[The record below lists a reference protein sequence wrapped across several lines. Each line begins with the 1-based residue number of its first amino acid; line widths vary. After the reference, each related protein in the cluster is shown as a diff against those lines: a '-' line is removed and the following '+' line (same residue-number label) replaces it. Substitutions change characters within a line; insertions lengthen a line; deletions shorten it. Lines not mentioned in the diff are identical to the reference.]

1 MVAVID
7 GVVKLYSYRHFHSV
21 FVRMVLSDHDKRN
34 ETGIGSSIFCKRI
47 RLGIA
52 ESGKAG
58 IWHDG
63 NMDVIHG
70 IALVKIQAVAV
81 LGFFFIL
88 QKTGIKIR
96 KIFCIKGFLMGKKV
110 IRVLSENGIMG
121 MHLIPVPDR
130 VIYPGK
136 AEITVFI
143 YRFRNAVTDGRIKL
157 SPFLM

>member
-47 RLGIA
+47 RFGIA

-63 NMDVIHG
+63 NMDVVHG

-81 LGFFFIL
+81 LSFFFIL

-96 KIFCIKGFLMGKKV
+96 KIFRIKGSLMGKKV
-110 IRVLSENGIMG
+110 ICVLSENGIMS
-121 MHLIPVPDR
+121 MYLIPVSNR
-130 VIYPGK
+130 IITRAK
-136 AEITVFI
+136 RKLRFAFTVF
-143 YRFRNAVTDGRIKL
+143 A
-157 SPFLM
+157 MQ